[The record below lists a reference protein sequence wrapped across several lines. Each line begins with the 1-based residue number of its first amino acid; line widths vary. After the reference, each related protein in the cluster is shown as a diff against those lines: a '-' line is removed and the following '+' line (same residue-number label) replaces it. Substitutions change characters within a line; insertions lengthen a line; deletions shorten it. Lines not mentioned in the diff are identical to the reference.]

1 MQYIHSAILNA
12 GLTQIVL
19 STLVLIM
26 FTSGPISIMLL
37 RDRRLSTLQPLVK
50 WYMLT
55 LINHH
60 TLFTNSARNY
70 QMVANILVAGL
81 MVSTGWFVA
90 AEIFIINALIIL
102 PIYHHVAKRS
112 AYKRLICDIV
122 NAENSAKSTVIA

>member
-1 MQYIHSAILNA
+1 MQYIHLAILNA
-12 GLTQIVL
+12 GLTQIIL
-19 STLVLIM
+19 SSLILIL

-37 RDRRLSTLQPLVK
+37 RNRRLSTLNPMVK

-60 TLFTNSARNY
+60 TLVSQGARNH
-70 QMVANILVAGL
+70 QMVANIIVAGL

-90 AEIFIINALIIL
+90 AEIFVINALIIL

-112 AYKRLICDIV
+112 VYKRLICDIV
-122 NAENSAKSTVIA
+122 NTANSTIAV